1 MNNCS
6 FVGRLVKDPE
16 LKFAAGTG
24 TAFIRFTIA
33 VQRDFKNAQGQYEA
47 DFINCV
53 AYKGRAEMI
62 GKYFNKGSQIALT
75 GSIRTGSYDAQD
87 GTKRYTTE
95 LLVGGVG
102 FCGGSGQGNSNTFGG
117 NNNNETFGGANDDMY
132 GATPLDDGDIPF

>member
-6 FVGRLVKDPE
+6 FVGRITKDTE
-16 LKFAAGTG
+16 LKFSQSG

-47 DFINCV
+47 DFINCI
-53 AYKGRAEMI
+53 AYKGRAELI
-62 GKYFNKGSQIALT
+62 GKHFNKGSQIALT

-102 FCGGSGQGNSNTFGG
+102 FCGGSGQGNTSNNSGG
-117 NNNNETFGGANDDMY
+117 GLPDSSDWG
-132 GATPLDDGDIPF
+132 TPVEDGEIPF